1 MLCSVV
7 TENSNWQDGQEED
20 NMGWKRMKNLNI
32 FGAHGKIWVLVA
44 GSWKTN
50 RGDCLKRGLG

>member
-1 MLCSVV
+1 MLCSVL

-32 FGAHGKIWVLVA
+32 FGAHGKIWVLVGFHEKPIGGIA
-44 GSWKTN
+44 
-50 RGDCLKRGLG
+50 